1 MVSVM
6 NELYCHKNSSPILQM
21 FYRVVGGLKGVIKNF
36 ANFTGKHLSAGV
48 SFIMK
53 VQVSWI
59 KSNFYVHIHCVKS
72 VEIRS
77 YFWSVFPYFR
87 TKYGYLQSKYPYSV
101 GIQENTDQK

>member
-21 FYRVVGGLKGVIKNF
+21 FYRIVGGLKGVIKNF

-59 KSNFYVHIHCVKS
+59 KSNFYVHILREKC
-72 VEIRS
+72 R
-77 YFWSVFPYFR
+77 
-87 TKYGYLQSKYPYSV
+87 
-101 GIQENTDQK
+101 NTELFLVRISLFSD